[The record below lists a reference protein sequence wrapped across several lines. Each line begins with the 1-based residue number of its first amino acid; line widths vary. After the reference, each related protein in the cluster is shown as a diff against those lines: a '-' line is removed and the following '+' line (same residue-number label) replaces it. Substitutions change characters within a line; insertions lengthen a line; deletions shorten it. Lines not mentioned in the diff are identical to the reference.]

1 MTIDE
6 DSNFLLSGGDS
17 LKALHLCEDILTA
30 AGAASADLLEVVLDG
45 TFSDVL
51 SHVTRAAQ
59 TAAREDRPL
68 SPSGQV
74 KRQSDVAPVA
84 PTKRERKQT
93 MVEEETWAVKVL
105 RRAGEVV
112 DIKTPKTVVPDDAIK
127 QNNSSGEDVLD
138 LGLSW
143 SSDTGRCVDAS
154 PVLLLR
160 YRTDQS
166 PEEGKPTVIIGS
178 HSHRVQALDL
188 ISGSLVWERVL
199 GGRIEASAAVS
210 HCGSLVAVGQFLHLT
225 LDLIS
230 SGDCASSE
238 ISCPVPPRLLRRLCV
253 FLVCLI
259 WRHTVDFQD
268 GGCGE
273 EQPSS
278 GSSHRSGHRGVT
290 RWHRLRPES

>member
-1 MTIDE
+1 MVFLYIKLAVCGQEVLGLPKDATIDE

-59 TAAREDRPL
+59 TATLENRHL
-68 SPSGQV
+68 PSGQV
-74 KRQSDVAPVA
+74 KRHSDVPPAA
-84 PTKRERKQT
+84 PTKRERKRSI
-93 MVEEETWAVKVL
+93 VAEETWAVKVL

-112 DIKTPKTVVPDDAIK
+112 DIRIPKPILPDDAIK
-127 QNNSSGEDVLD
+127 QNNSSGQDGVD
-138 LGLSW
+138 LSLSW

-154 PVLLLR
+154 PVLLVR

-166 PEEGKPTVIIGS
+166 PDEGKPTVIIGS
-178 HSHRVQALDL
+178 HSHRIQALDL

-210 HCGSLVAVGQFLHLT
+210 HCGSLVVVGQFLDLK

-230 SGDCASSE
+230 SKTA
-238 ISCPVPPRLLRRLCV
+238 P
-253 FLVCLI
+253 
-259 WRHTVDFQD
+259 
-268 GGCGE
+268 
-273 EQPSS
+273 
-278 GSSHRSGHRGVT
+278 
-290 RWHRLRPES
+290 